1 MERLTQNPHFA
12 VGPQLKNSRK
22 SRTVALVA
30 FLLAGCTSNAVG
42 PGPTSDLQIR
52 VRTTGGI
59 AGVDFTVLVDGASST
74 VVGESCV
81 AGCDFVSGETLAA
94 VTESRIREWAE
105 RLVEGG
111 IVQENGRDYGS
122 GCCDRFQATLEYIDG
137 AQESS
142 VQGTTDLM
150 PQAFQDVV
158 SEISQLL

>member
-1 MERLTQNPHFA
+1 MERWTQDRWRS
-12 VGPQLKNSRK
+12 LKKSSK
-22 SRTVALVA
+22 SRTVALAV
-30 FLLAGCTSNAVG
+30 FLLAGCTSNTVG

-52 VRTTGGI
+52 IRLTGGI
-59 AGVDFTVLVDGASST
+59 AGVDYTVLVDGASNT

-81 AGCDFVSGETLAA
+81 AGCNFLSGETLAG
-94 VTESRIREWAE
+94 VTDSRIREWAE

-111 IVQENGRDYGS
+111 IVREDGRDYGS
-122 GCCDRFQATLEYIDG
+122 GCCDRFHATLEYIDG

-158 SEISQLL
+158 SEVSQLM